1 MFVTELFIGAK
12 DSSDVFN
19 TSIDSNIVLNVK
31 QYLKKLFNEKIF
43 SEKYYYNYENVEYN
57 SRGFCYLNDYL
68 TSEIK
73 SIKNADMFVSTMN
86 KKKMESINFSTDKS
100 YCLTKE
106 LITNEYNITD
116 EITISCSNENNNHFI
131 KIVIQGTIE
140 DNKHIIL
147 PIIDTIY
154 TFHKCR

>member
-57 SRGFCYLNDYL
+57 SRGFCYL
-68 TSEIK
+68 
-73 SIKNADMFVSTMN
+73 
-86 KKKMESINFSTDKS
+86 
-100 YCLTKE
+100 
-106 LITNEYNITD
+106 
-116 EITISCSNENNNHFI
+116 
-131 KIVIQGTIE
+131 
-140 DNKHIIL
+140 
-147 PIIDTIY
+147 
-154 TFHKCR
+154 